1 MNLDLIGKMR
11 IISGKF
17 KGRKLADSFKIK
29 DLRPTTDK
37 NREALFN
44 ILLSAKF
51 MQEHQLKFTES
62 VFLDICCGTGA
73 IGIEAL
79 SRGVKEVLFIDNN
92 LEHINLLKKNLQI
105 LKIEK
110 EATIIIKSA
119 EYIKNNYDKIFDI
132 IFLDP
137 PYEYDYLTII
147 NNLLKQNFYGDKTLF
162 IIESDKK
169 YFEKIQDKIL
179 VNFQILDQRNFGKSQ
194 FNFLLKKPT
203 QLC

>member
-1 MNLDLIGKMR
+1 MNLDLIEKMR

-17 KGRKLADSFKIK
+17 KGRKLVDSFKIK

-51 MQEHQLKFTES
+51 MQDYQLKFKES

-79 SRGVKEVLFIDNN
+79 SRGVAEVLFIDNN

-105 LKIEK
+105 INIQQ
-110 EATIIIKSA
+110 EATIINKNA

-147 NNLLKQNFYGDKTLF
+147 NNLLKQNFCSDKTLF

-179 VNFQILDQRNFGKSQ
+179 LNFKLIDQRNFGKSQ
-194 FNFLLKKPT
+194 FNFLLKI
-203 QLC
+203 

>member
-1 MNLDLIGKMR
+1 M
-11 IISGKF
+11 
-17 KGRKLADSFKIK
+17 
-29 DLRPTTDK
+29 
-37 NREALFN
+37 
-44 ILLSAKF
+44 
-51 MQEHQLKFTES
+51 
-62 VFLDICCGTGA
+62 
-73 IGIEAL
+73 
-79 SRGVKEVLFIDNN
+79 
-92 LEHINLLKKNLQI
+92 
-105 LKIEK
+105 KIEE
-110 EATIIIKSA
+110 EATIINKSA

-147 NNLLKQNFYGDKTLF
+147 NNLLKQNFFSTKTLF